1 MSKVTLL
8 VLAIM
13 AGALIAHAQ
22 PKQKLID
29 IAVVP
34 LNQDWLYKK
43 GERVDFRITVTR
55 NGKLLEGA
63 EVAYEIGMEG
73 LEPAVEGEIQL
84 SNQPL
89 TIKGIALDEP
99 GFVRCEVSV
108 SYQGKKYNSMGA
120 AGVEPEAIKPTVRNP
135 EDFDAFWD
143 AAKAELAMVPVETK
157 LTLQPE
163 LCKAD
168 YDVYHVEVTSF
179 GKPTWKGK
187 SKIYG
192 MLSVPKKKGKY
203 PAILSVPGAGI
214 RPYFN
219 DDRAAQEV
227 IVLRIGIHGI
237 PVNMEEEVYNALAG
251 GALSG
256 YPIFNMHDKDNYYY
270 KRVYL
275 GCIRAID
282 LIYALPE
289 FDGENLI
296 VNGGSQGGA
305 LSIVTAALDERVK
318 GLAAFYPALSDM
330 TGYLHGRV
338 GGWPHVFRAIDP
350 GYVQLY
356 EHTAGYYDVVN
367 FAKRLKV
374 PGWYSWGY
382 NDPVCPPTTTFAVY
396 NSIQA
401 PKELEVFEETGH
413 WTYPEQ
419 WKLSNE
425 WIMEQIGK

>member
-1 MSKVTLL
+1 
-8 VLAIM
+8 
-13 AGALIAHAQ
+13 
-22 PKQKLID
+22 
-29 IAVVP
+29 
-34 LNQDWLYKK
+34 
-43 GERVDFRITVTR
+43 
-55 NGKLLEGA
+55 
-63 EVAYEIGMEG
+63 
-73 LEPAVEGEIQL
+73 
-84 SNQPL
+84 
-89 TIKGIALDEP
+89 
-99 GFVRCEVSV
+99 
-108 SYQGKKYNSMGA
+108 
-120 AGVEPEAIKPTVRNP
+120 PTVRNP

-143 AAKAELAMVPVETK
+143 AAKAELAKVPVETK

-237 PVNMEEEVYNALAG
+237 PVNMEEEVYDALAG

-374 PGWYSWGY
+374 PGWYSRGY

-425 WIMEQIGK
+425 WIMEQFGR